1 VAEALTPRKAIRFGT
16 DGWRGVIADTFTFE
30 NVRIVSQ
37 AAADYLRSLGKPAV
51 RVGVGYDTRFQSET
65 FAQLAA
71 EVLAANAIR
80 AVLSTRPIPSPCL
93 SWAIKER
100 GLDGGI
106 MITASHNPPQ
116 FNGFKF
122 KAAYAGSA
130 DERVTSKIES
140 HLYRSEPKVL
150 ALNEA
155 KAKGLIEVA
164 DFVPGYLD
172 GLRSFVD
179 FERVA
184 RSGFFVVADSMY
196 GTQQQ
201 LMATLLE
208 GTTCRV
214 EVIRGVRSPNFPG
227 IFPEP
232 IPPHTEALQRVVVE
246 RGADVG
252 LVVDGD
258 ADRIGACKA
267 SGEFVSPHQVFA
279 MLLLHFLEHRNGSGI
294 VVKTISSTTLVEKIA
309 RKHGLELIEVP
320 IGFKHVCE
328 LLRTRDVL
336 IGGEESGGIGFKGY
350 IPERDGTLCGLLLL
364 ELMATTGKRLDEIM
378 TELDE
383 EFGTFRYRRVD
394 VEFPLERK
402 DDLLRHLAEQPAK
415 ALHGSPV
422 VEVKTYDGVKFIAEN
437 DDWLLV
443 RPSGTEPV
451 LRIYA
456 EAKSFEVVDE
466 LLAQGEQMARDCVR

>member
-1 VAEALTPRKAIRFGT
+1 MAKTAIKFGT

-51 RVGVGYDTRFQSET
+51 RVAIGYDTRFQSET
-65 FAQLAA
+65 FARVVA
-71 EVLAANAIR
+71 EVLGANGIHV
-80 AVLSTRPIPSPCL
+80 VLSTRPIPSPCL

-100 GLDGGI
+100 ELDGGI

-130 DERVTSKIES
+130 DEGVTSKIES
-140 HLYRSEPKVL
+140 HLYRNQPKVV
-150 ALNEA
+150 ALDE
-155 KAKGLIEVA
+155 AKGLVEMA
-164 DFVPGYLD
+164 DLVPTYLD
-172 GLRSFVD
+172 GLRAFVD
-179 FERVA
+179 FGRIAEA
-184 RSGFFVVADSMY
+184 GFLVVADAMY
-196 GTQQQ
+196 GAQQR

-208 GTTCRV
+208 GTKCRV

-232 IPPHTEALQRVVVE
+232 IPPHTEALQHTVVE

-279 MLLLHFLEHRNGSGI
+279 MLLVHFVEHRKGRGL
-294 VVKTISSTTLVEKIA
+294 VVKTISSTTLVETIA
-309 RKHGLELIEVP
+309 RKYGLELLEVP

-364 ELMATTGKRLDEIM
+364 ELMAMTGKRLDEIM
-378 TELDE
+378 TGLDE

-394 VEFPLERK
+394 IEYPLERK
-402 DDLLRHLAEQPAK
+402 GDLLRHLTEQPAE

-466 LLAQGEQMARDCVR
+466 LLAQGERMAKELLG